1 MGPRVLSSLL
11 LAVSI
16 LPLPALAAEAG
27 WLIASQSESI
37 AGDRA
42 LELQLIRPDEHAAWP
57 ALLHL
62 RLIGDDGAET
72 RIPLH
77 PVAEAD
83 GMRRRYAG
91 NLEHPPSG
99 TLRAELV
106 EIKSNRLALLVA
118 DTKLAVEPLGTT
130 QPITLAPSPDVAAE
144 EAEQQTKILEDT
156 QLPALS
162 VNEPMYFVVGGN
174 GEARFQLS
182 FNYRLFAPEGAV
194 VKFMP
199 LLKGLY
205 FGYTQNSF
213 WDLGG
218 KSKPFRDTSYRPSLY
233 WQGKLEGPSWLP
245 QSWKSGYEHESNGK
259 EGEDSRSIDMWF
271 LEPKWQKEFA
281 DGHVLTFNPRIRA
294 YLDKSENPDIQRY
307 RGYVNWGMQYGR
319 DDGWKFAANY
329 LEGTAGYA
337 TVQLDA
343 SYPLGTEVFS
353 NIGSF
358 VHFQYFSGYGET
370 LLDYD
375 SRKTDQF
382 RIGIS
387 IVR

>member
-1 MGPRVLSSLL
+1 MGPRVLISLL

-16 LPLPALAAEAG
+16 LPLPALAAETG

-37 AGDRA
+37 AADRP
-42 LELQLIRPDEHAAWP
+42 LELQLIRPDEQVSWP

-72 RIPLH
+72 RIALH

-106 EIKSNRLALLVA
+106 EVKSNRLALLVA
-118 DTKLAVEPLGTT
+118 DTRLAVEPLGVT
-130 QPITLAPSPDVAAE
+130 QPITLAPSPDLPAE
-144 EAEQQTKILEDT
+144 EAEQQTKVLEDT

-162 VNEPMYFVVGGN
+162 VNEPIYFVVAGD

-259 EGEDSRSIDMWF
+259 DAEDSRSIDTLF

-319 DDGWKFAANY
+319 DAGWKFAANY

-375 SRKTDQF
+375 SRKSDQF